1 MGGVIIYLQHRWEP
15 WLASSAHLTTKVGTL
30 GLLIAISMVV
40 YFATAFLVGGADLG
54 MIRRNLNRKP
64 AAIPPSKPVNDEH

>member
-1 MGGVIIYLQHRWEP
+1 
-15 WLASSAHLTTKVGTL
+15 
-30 GLLIAISMVV
+30 MVV

-64 AAIPPSKPVNDEH
+64 AAIPPSEPVNDEH

>member
-15 WLASSAHLTTKVGTL
+15 WLASGAHLTTKISTL
-30 GLLIAISMVV
+30 GLLIIVAMAV
-40 YFATAFLVGGADLG
+40 YFATAFLIGGANLG

-64 AAIPPSKPVNDEH
+64 AAKVDG